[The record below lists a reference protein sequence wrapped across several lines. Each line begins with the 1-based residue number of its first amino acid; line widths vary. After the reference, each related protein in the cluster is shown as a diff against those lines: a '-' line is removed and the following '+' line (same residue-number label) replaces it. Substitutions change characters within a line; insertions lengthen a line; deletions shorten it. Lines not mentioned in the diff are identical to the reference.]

1 MLKGKTVILG
11 VTGGI
16 AAYKSAWLT
25 SLLVKAGADVQV
37 IMTEHARE
45 FIAPLT
51 FEALTNQRCHTDT
64 FDRNHEYSTEHVSLA
79 SRADAVIIAPA
90 TANVIA
96 KLACG
101 IADDML
107 TTTVLACDCPKI
119 VVPAMN
125 TRMYENPI
133 TQDNLDIL
141 RKYGFT
147 IIEPSTGYL
156 ACGDT
161 GAGKFPDPE
170 IILEYVYQE
179 LACEKDMAGLHVLVT
194 AGPTQESIDP
204 VRYITNHS
212 TGKMG
217 YALAQNAAR
226 RGAAVTLVTGPTPL
240 KPPAFVDVVPVTTA
254 QEMFEAVTSRSDA
267 QDIIVKAAAV
277 ADYRP
282 SCVYEDKMKKHD
294 GDSNLPLERTTDILQ
309 YLGEHRHPGQ
319 FLCGFSMETQNM
331 LENSRKKLAKKHV
344 DMMVANNLKVAGA
357 GFGTDTNIVTLIT
370 ANSEAELPQL
380 SKEETAA
387 RIFDQILEMQ
397 SQAHA

>member
-1 MLKGKTVILG
+1 MLQGKTILLG

-16 AAYKSAWLT
+16 AAYKAAYLASALHKQGCIVHV
-25 SLLVKAGADVQV
+25 L
-37 IMTEHARE
+37 MTQNATN
-45 FIAPLT
+45 FINPIT
-51 FEALTNQRCHTDT
+51 FESLTGNKCLVDT
-64 FDRNHEYSTEHVSLA
+64 FDRNFEFQVEHVSLA
-79 SRADAVIIAPA
+79 KAADLCLIAPA

-96 KLACG
+96 KMAHGL
-101 IADDML
+101 ADDML
-107 TTTVLACDCPKI
+107 TTTVLACQCKKL
-119 VVPAMN
+119 VSPAMN

-147 IIEPSTGYL
+147 IIEPSSGYL

-170 IILEYVYQE
+170 VILEYVYQE

-226 RGAAVTLVTGPTPL
+226 RGATVTLVTGPTSL

-319 FLCGFSMETQNM
+319 FLCGFSMETQDVIK
-331 LENSRKKLAKKHV
+331 NSEKKLTNKNC
-344 DMMVANNLKVAGA
+344 DMICANSLKTAGA
-357 GFGTDTNIVTLIT
+357 GFKTDTNVITLIT
-370 ANSEAELPQL
+370 EGGAVELPIMT
-380 SKEETAA
+380 KEQAA
-387 RIFDQILEMQ
+387 HRILDELAKMI
-397 SQAHA
+397 